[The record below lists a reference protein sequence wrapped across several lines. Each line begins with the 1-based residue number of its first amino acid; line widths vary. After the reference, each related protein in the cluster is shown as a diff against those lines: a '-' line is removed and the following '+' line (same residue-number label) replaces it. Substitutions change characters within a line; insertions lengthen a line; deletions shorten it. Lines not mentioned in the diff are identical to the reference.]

1 MAAEFLLL
9 GDIEAYRDDR
19 PIAVGYAQLRCMLAV
34 LLVGAN
40 APVSVDRLVDR
51 VWGTRRLPRHPRG
64 AVQHDITL
72 LRRAL
77 AVADDVTIARRST
90 GYQLTVDT
98 ERVDVHRF
106 HALLGHAQDTEDDNA
121 AAALFEQALRL
132 RRGEPFTGLDTPWL
146 NALRTTL
153 DAQHHAARL
162 DLTDIHLRLG
172 RHTDLLATLSD
183 QVDAHPLDERL
194 AGQYLLALY
203 RSGRQAEAI
212 QHHQQLRRR
221 LADQLGLDPSPP
233 LQQVYHQIL
242 NADSA
247 LALPTP
253 SAVVTATSAPL
264 AVLPRQLPA
273 APSGFIGRADE
284 LAQLDKTL
292 NARTAPGGT
301 VVISAIGGTGGIGK
315 TWLALH
321 WAHQHLDRFPD
332 GQLHVDLR
340 GYDPTGDPTPPATAV
355 RGLLSALG
363 VDPAEQPAEWDAQ
376 VGLYRS
382 LVADRRM
389 LLMLDNARDT
399 DQVVPLLPGSP
410 TCTVLITSR
419 HRLAGLATAHGA
431 HVLGL
436 DTLSPDEAHA
446 LLTGQLGG
454 QRVSAEPDA
463 VVELLTWCAG
473 LPLALRII
481 AARATAEAH
490 LPLASVAEELHE
502 RTSRLD
508 ALDTGDLA
516 ANLRVTLSWSHHALS
531 AEAAAVF
538 ELLGLAQGP
547 DISLTAVAS
556 LTALPVER
564 ARLVLRELINGSL
577 VRQHERNRY
586 RMHDLVRLYAAEQA
600 RRGRPAAA
608 RTEAERRLVSFY
620 LHTAYAGEQ
629 LLHPQMTPIPIEPA
643 VPGSQAH
650 PLADEA
656 AALAWFTAEH
666 VNLLAGHQLAAERGW
681 HTLVWPLTY
690 ALNTFHWR
698 QACLPEGL
706 AVARAGL
713 AAAEQLADPTT
724 LGLAHQHLGL
734 ACTRIGLRDEAID
747 ELWQAVTFAEQSG
760 DVELQARAHHVL
772 AGAWEEHGDPERALE
787 HATHALRLFEKLDLP
802 VREARARNA
811 IGWYLALLGRYE
823 QARVHCEAALVVF
836 EQHSQQ
842 GEAAAL
848 DSLGYIAQKTGQYNQ
863 ALDRYRRALELRRVL
878 GNTYDQASTLEHLG
892 ETHHALGQHNQTGP
906 AWRQA
911 LALYRAQHRT
921 AEADRVGR
929 QLAALDGRSESAMAR

>member
-1 MAAEFLLL
+1 MAVEFLLL

-34 LLVGAN
+34 LLVEAN
-40 APVSVDRLVDR
+40 QPVSVDQLVDR
-51 VWGTRRLPRHPRG
+51 VWGTRRLPGHPRG
-64 AVQHDITL
+64 AVQHNITL
-72 LRRAL
+72 LRRAMG
-77 AVADDVTIARRST
+77 VAEDVSITRRST

-106 HALLGHAQDTEDDNA
+106 HALLGHARQTDGNHDAGD
-121 AAALFEQALRL
+121 LFEQALRL
-132 RRGEPFTGLDTPWL
+132 RRGEPFTGLDTPWF
-146 NALRTTL
+146 NALRATL
-153 DAQHHAARL
+153 DAQYHAARL
-162 DLTDIHLRLG
+162 DLTDIHLRRG
-172 RHTDLLATLSD
+172 RHADLLAALSD

-212 QHHQQLRRR
+212 EHYQQLRRR
-221 LADQLGLDPSPP
+221 LDDQLGLDPSPP
-233 LQQVYHQIL
+233 LQEMYHQIL

-253 SAVVTATSAPL
+253 SVVVTATSAAP

-273 APSGFIGRADE
+273 APSGFIGRTDE
-284 LAQLDKTL
+284 LAQLDKAL
-292 NARTAPGGT
+292 SAQTAPGGT
-301 VVISAIGGTGGIGK
+301 MVISAIGGAGGIGK

-321 WAHQHLDRFPD
+321 WAHQHVDRFPD

-340 GYDPTGDPTPPATAV
+340 GYDPTGDPTPPATAL

-363 VDPAEQPAEWDAQ
+363 VDPTEQPAEWDAQ

-382 LVADRRM
+382 LVVDRRI

-399 DQVVPLLPGSP
+399 TQVIPLLPGSP
-410 TCTVLITSR
+410 TCTVLVTSR
-419 HRLAGLATAHGA
+419 HRLAGLATAHDA
-431 HVLGL
+431 RVLGL
-436 DTLSPDEAHA
+436 DVLSPDEAHT
-446 LLTGQLGG
+446 LLTGQLGE

-463 VVELLTWCAG
+463 VAELLTWCAG
-473 LPLALRII
+473 LPLALRIV

-490 LPLASVAEELHE
+490 LPLAAVAEELHDH
-502 RTSRLD
+502 TSRLD

-516 ANLRVTLSWSHHALS
+516 TNLRVTLSWSHHALS
-531 AEAAAVF
+531 ADAATVF

-556 LTALPVER
+556 LTALTIER
-564 ARLVLRELINGSL
+564 ARLVLRELVNGSL
-577 VRQHERNRY
+577 LQQHEWGRY

-600 RRGRPAAA
+600 RLGPAG
-608 RTEAERRLVSFY
+608 TEALRRLVSFY

-629 LLHPQMTPIPIEPA
+629 LLHPQMTPIPIEPPL
-643 VPGSQAH
+643 PGCQPH

-666 VNLLAGHQLAAERGW
+666 VNLLASHRLAAEQGW
-681 HTLVWPLTY
+681 HALVWPLTY

-713 AAAEQLADPTT
+713 AAAEHLADPTA

-734 ACTRIGLRDEAID
+734 ACARIGLRDEAID
-747 ELWQAVTFAEQSG
+747 ELWQAITFAERSG
-760 DVELQARAHHVL
+760 DLGLQARAHHVL
-772 AGAWEEHGDPERALE
+772 AGAWEEHGDAERALE
-787 HATHALRLFEKLDLP
+787 HAMHALRLFEKLDMP

-811 IGWYLALLGRYE
+811 IGWYLALLGRYD
-823 QARVHCEAALVVF
+823 QARVHCEAALAVF

-842 GEAAAL
+842 GEAATL
-848 DSLGYIAQKTGQYNQ
+848 DSLGYIAQKTGQYTR
-863 ALDRYRRALELRRVL
+863 ALNRYRRALELRREL
-878 GNTYDQASTLEHLG
+878 GNSYDQATTLEHLG

-911 LALYRAQHRT
+911 LTLYEAQHRT
-921 AEADRVGR
+921 TEADRVR
-929 QLAALDGRSESAMAR
+929 RRLADLGGCSDSTMAE